1 MSLKPTKS
9 QATINGT
16 VNIFLIVLL
25 ILFLLSIS
33 LNTFSLLLR
42 HICANHG
49 VGHIVSLQQI
59 LWNE

>member
-9 QATINGT
+9 QATVNGT

-25 ILFLLSIS
+25 ILSLLSIS
-33 LNTFSLLLR
+33 LNIFPLLLR

>member
-1 MSLKPTKS
+1 MSLKPSKP

-16 VNIFLIVLL
+16 VTMFLIILL
-25 ILFLLSIS
+25 ILSLLSIS

-49 VGHIVSLQQI
+49 VGHIVTCQQI
-59 LWNE
+59 LWNK